1 MTRRN
6 LTVTLEDMTQ
16 YYVTVS
22 YQVTFENDALGCWVD
37 VHAVKPLSES
47 TIALDEKR
55 LEEIESAAA
64 YLLVDEAQDLSS
76 YEESRYEC

>member
-6 LTVTLEDMTQ
+6 LTVTLEDMTE
-16 YYVTVS
+16 YFVTVS
-22 YQVTFENDALGCWVD
+22 YQVIFENDAFGCWVD
-37 VHAVKPLSES
+37 IHAVRPLSKS
-47 TIALDEKR
+47 DVALDEKR
-55 LEEIESAAA
+55 MEEIESAAA

>member
-22 YQVTFENDALGCWVD
+22 YQVTFENDAFGCWVD

-47 TIALDEKR
+47 AIALDEKR

-76 YEESRYEC
+76 YEESRHGC